1 MTSNL
6 TLASDF
12 DFEKIAKHTPGYVGA
27 DLLSLIREAAMAAV
41 NRVFNTIKEQRKID
55 EALAVQR
62 AGEVKAAKLKA
73 AEELKEAEKSA
84 VNSISLKEDEIVVD
98 DEVPKAEEK
107 SAGDSVVVLDD
118 TDDQNKEDKLLADDV
133 VEESKENVEVAA
145 LASVEVEPDIIV
157 EEESQSPL
165 DEMPVDE
172 PKPLSTLEELQSWL
186 HDSAPIND
194 QQLQDLSITM
204 DDFAQV
210 IYYQPN

>member
-1 MTSNL
+1 M

-12 DFEKIAKHTPGYVGA
+12 DFVRIAKHTPGYVGA
-27 DLLSLIREAAMAAV
+27 DLLSLTREAAMAAV

-62 AGEVKAAKLKA
+62 AVQMKAAKLKA

-84 VNSISLKEDEIVVD
+84 MNSISLKEDEIVVD

-107 SAGDSVVVLDD
+107 NTGDSVVVLDD
-118 TDDQNKEDKLLADDV
+118 TDDQNKEEKLLAEDV
-133 VEESKENVEVAA
+133 VEGPKENVEAA
-145 LASVEVEPDIIV
+145 TLANVEVEPDIIV
-157 EEESQSPL
+157 EEESQPPL

-186 HDSAPIND
+186 HDSVPISD

-210 IYYQPN
+210 I